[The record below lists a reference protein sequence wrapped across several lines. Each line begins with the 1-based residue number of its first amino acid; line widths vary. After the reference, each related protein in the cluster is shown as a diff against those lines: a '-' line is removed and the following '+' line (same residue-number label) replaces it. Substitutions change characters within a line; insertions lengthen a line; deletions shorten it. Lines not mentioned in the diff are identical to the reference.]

1 MFDYIFVILLY
12 TFSILGIGS
21 FFIKLELAKNK
32 LSLKNEEYSIGESG
46 IYGIIIITFVI
57 NFLNLFLPISGFVN
71 FIIICSG
78 LLLFIIQFQ
87 NIDHVRYY
95 KEFLILIPLIM
106 VMGLIGKTHDDFKL
120 YHLPYALIKNHS
132 EIIYGIAKFEYRYA
146 YNSLWLDFMSFFFI
160 PPHNEKIYN
169 ISYIVLVLFF
179 F

>member
-32 LSLKNEEYSIGESG
+32 LSLKNKEYSIGEAG

-87 NIDHVRYY
+87 NIDHVKYY

-106 VMGLIGKTHDDFKL
+106 AMGLIGKTHDDFKL

-132 EIIYGIAKFEYRYA
+132 EIIYGIANFEYRYA
-146 YNSLWLDFMSFFFI
+146 YNSSWLDFMSFFFI

-169 ISYIVLVLFF
+169 IS
-179 F
+179 